1 MQDHTSPVSETPD
14 SLTWQSAAQMIDH
27 TNLRPEATPDQI
39 MRLCHEA
46 REFGFKS
53 VMVNGCYV
61 ELASSQLH
69 GSEVI
74 VGAVIGFPLG
84 ATVTKVKQCE
94 SVELLRLGAREID
107 MVLNIGALKAGQH
120 EQVASEIRAIAEI
133 THKREALLKVIL
145 ETVLLTDEEKMVA
158 SKISMDAGSDFVKT
172 STGFLGGGAT
182 VADIALMRNTVG
194 TRCGVK
200 ASGGIR
206 TAANLKAMVSAGAN
220 RIGTSNSVNII
231 RELQQKS
238 SGK

>member
-1 MQDHTSPVSETPD
+1 M
-14 SLTWQSAAQMIDH
+14 
-27 TNLRPEATPDQI
+27 
-39 MRLCHEA
+39 
-46 REFGFKS
+46 
-53 VMVNGCYV
+53 
-61 ELASSQLH
+61 
-69 GSEVI
+69 
-74 VGAVIGFPLG
+74 IGFPLG

-94 SVELLRLGAREID
+94 AVELLRLGAREID

-120 EQVASEIRAIAEI
+120 EQVASDIRAIAEV

-145 ETVLLTDEEKMVA
+145 ETVLLTDEEKVTA
-158 SKISMDAGSDFVKT
+158 CKISMDAGSDFVKT

-206 TAANLKAMVSAGAN
+206 TAADLRAMVSAGAN
-220 RIGTSNSVNII
+220 RIGTSNGVNII
-231 RELQQKS
+231 RELQQEM